1 MPKCSRTK
9 VNSRAVSRT
18 VNLGKSNGV
27 GLCSSC
33 VELCGVVPSSEY
45 NSTLFFT
52 IDLGPVVP

>member
-1 MPKCSRTK
+1 MPKCSRTM

-27 GLCSSC
+27 GLC
-33 VELCGVVPSSEY
+33 G
-45 NSTLFFT
+45 STLFFT